1 MRVLFVAAIAVI
13 AFAAAFT
20 LYFFLNSTSTT
31 ATVTI
36 TGNEIATKSSNF
48 LTKMKRA
55 DGKYD
60 YSMNC
65 TDTGGCVKKGDSY
78 TQTGAW
84 AVLAYAGL
92 YKSTNDPN
100 YLQKMN
106 GEVTDLISS
115 CNGKEDECLWILVQ
129 MIKAYNITKNSQYL
143 TFVENLANRLMTNND
158 EENSSMLTGIESR
171 EFALV
176 YELTGDQK
184 YLNEANVRLA
194 KSKVAWNP
202 AIDSFNALI
211 YNSSSFTFY
220 RYACW
225 TELAESEIARASGD
239 NQAKAN
245 VINFLKSANFE
256 SNYKTMEHLSTL
268 QPCIETLLNAYQQTG
283 DRQYF
288 DQAKFLM
295 QYIITYRWD
304 SPIPVATK
312 YNGDGAFL
320 FEWFTGDNVKT
331 VTDTG
336 YMMYLLSQMPN
347 EQFEILNWR

>member
-1 MRVLFVAAIAVI
+1 MRILVLVAVVII
-13 AFAAAFT
+13 AFASALT
-20 LYFFLNSTSTT
+20 LYLFFNSTPSA
-31 ATVTI
+31 ATVTL
-36 TGNEIATKSSNF
+36 TSNEIAVDSLNF
-48 LTKMKRA
+48 LTKMKRT

-65 TDTGGCVKKGDSY
+65 TDAAGCVKNGDSY

-84 AVLAYAGL
+84 AVLTYAGL
-92 YKSTNDPN
+92 YKTTGDSQ
-100 YLQKMN
+100 YLQRMN
-106 GEVTDLISS
+106 GEATDLMNS
-115 CNGKEDECLWILVQ
+115 CSGKEDECMWVLVQ
-129 MIKAYNITKNSQYL
+129 MIRAYNITKNQQYL
-143 TFVENLANRLMTNND
+143 TFVKSMADRLMTNHD

-171 EFALV
+171 QFALV
-176 YELTGDQK
+176 YEITGDQK
-184 YLNEANVRLA
+184 YLSEANARLA
-194 KSKVAWNP
+194 KSKAAWNS
-202 AIDSFNALI
+202 AIDSFNAPI
-211 YNSSSFTFY
+211 YNSSSFIFY

-225 TELAESEIARASGD
+225 TELAESKIALVSGD

-283 DRQYF
+283 DKQYF

-295 QYIITYRWD
+295 QYIVTYRWD
-304 SPIPVATK
+304 SPISVATK

-336 YMMYLLSQMPN
+336 YMIYLLSQMPN